1 MARKYIADIIEG
13 SFPTKFGCFSLLSGA
28 PELLTTWA
36 HRGSAEFD
44 ANAREKARGV
54 ITTVFQDGA
63 SFYCTNGET
72 GKQSTYTA
80 PIEVRGGNTAAKA
93 REWFIELARVRALN
107 LKWES

>member
-1 MARKYIADIIEG
+1 MTRKYVADIIEG
-13 SFPTKFGCFSLLSGA
+13 SFPTKFGCFSLLNGA

-44 ANAREKARGV
+44 ANTREKARGV

-80 PIEVRGGNTAAKA
+80 PFEVRGAKR